1 MKHFLFFIG
10 FTFFSVSIISQN
22 NQWKVYNT
30 ANSGL
35 PHDHTQQIVQD
46 NAGNYWMGVYGGIAK
61 FDGTTWTTFTTENSN
76 IKDDL
81 VKDIVFDGTT
91 IWIGYAYLGIA
102 KFDGTTF
109 TNYDLNDILN
119 TPFAGSGQIK
129 GMDIDNN
136 HNLWLATY
144 NGLIKFDGINFT
156 RYHTGNGLIGPN
168 NRVWSVKCDK
178 STNNI
183 VWVGTFDA
191 GLLKFDGTN
200 FTQYFFY
207 DPSLPFFGGWQQV
220 NRIIFDQEGD
230 IWVTGLGVIEFDKTT
245 MQQKTVYNS
254 NNGLG
259 DPLVWGI
266 AFDQTGKLWVGSDC
280 LDGVFCLDNGTWI
293 TYNET
298 NSGFPQDICY
308 TVMNIHVDAF
318 NNVWMAHKSKGI
330 VVYNEAG
337 NVGIHENV
345 LSKFELD
352 MFPNPAN
359 DKITFHIK
367 TSEISKLEVY
377 DYTGKQVKVAF
388 NSKNENETEIDIS
401 ALSSGIY
408 ICKLI
413 SGSSV
418 QSGKFVKK

>member
-10 FTFFSVSIISQN
+10 FTFFSVSVLFAQN

-30 ANSGL
+30 SNSGL
-35 PHDHTQQIVQD
+35 PHDHTEQIVQD
-46 NAGNYWMGVYGGIAK
+46 NEGNYWMGVYGGIAK
-61 FDGTTWTTFTTENSN
+61 FDGTTWTSFTTQNSN
-76 IKDDL
+76 IKNDL

-109 TNYDLNDILN
+109 TNYDLDDILN
-119 TPFAGSGQIK
+119 TPFAGSGRIQ

-144 NGLIKFDGINFT
+144 NGLIKFDGTNFT
-156 RYHTGNGLIGPN
+156 RYHTGNGLISED
-168 NRVWSVKCDK
+168 NRVWSVKCDN

-183 VWVGTFDA
+183 VWVGTFEG

-207 DPSLPFFGGWQQV
+207 DPNLPFFGGWQQV

-230 IWVTGLGVIEFDKTT
+230 IWVTGLGVVEFDKTT

-280 LDGVFCLDNGTWI
+280 LDGVFCLDNGTWL

-298 NSGFPQDICY
+298 NSGFPQGTCY
-308 TVMNIHVDAF
+308 AVFNIHVDSY
-318 NNVWMAHKSKGI
+318 NNV
-330 VVYNEAG
+330 
-337 NVGIHENV
+337 
-345 LSKFELD
+345 
-352 MFPNPAN
+352 
-359 DKITFHIK
+359 
-367 TSEISKLEVY
+367 
-377 DYTGKQVKVAF
+377 
-388 NSKNENETEIDIS
+388 
-401 ALSSGIY
+401 
-408 ICKLI
+408 
-413 SGSSV
+413 
-418 QSGKFVKK
+418 